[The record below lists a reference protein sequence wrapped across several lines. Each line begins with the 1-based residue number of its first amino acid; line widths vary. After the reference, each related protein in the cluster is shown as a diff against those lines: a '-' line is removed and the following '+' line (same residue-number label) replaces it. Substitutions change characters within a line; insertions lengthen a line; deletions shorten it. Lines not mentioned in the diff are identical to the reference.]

1 MRIERKEEMKTK
13 SIFES
18 KKKSKQ
24 LNPNPR
30 VKIGGWTHLGLGAPL
45 TAGYR
50 RAGKS
55 CAAARQGAVKNR
67 PPLTAGA
74 HACGIQSEALSTA
87 SSTVARS
94 PNSERASRRA
104 SRGGAS
110 SSPSRGRHGRHLLG
124 PPPHA

>member
-30 VKIGGWTHLGLGAPL
+30 VKIGGRTHLGLGAPL

-50 RAGKS
+50 RARKS

-67 PPLTAGA
+67 AAALRRDARA
-74 HACGIQSEALSTA
+74 HARGLQSEASSTA
-87 SSTVARS
+87 SSTAARS
-94 PNSERASRRA
+94 PNNERASR
-104 SRGGAS
+104 
-110 SSPSRGRHGRHLLG
+110 
-124 PPPHA
+124 